1 MLRQQTGD
9 VLFACVRFVVHVTIG
24 VAVHR
29 AMRLR
34 SIVTTCVFLCTS
46 FAQGQPGGVPL
57 SPSAVKIRAA
67 IRSLPPGQ
75 EVTILMKGRPSY
87 HGDLQEAGDSS
98 FSLYE
103 VDEKRALTIGYD
115 DVKKVRRGY
124 GGYNSVSGR
133 HVDPLHSRI
142 AVIAVLGTLVAI
154 VVAVALAKS

>member
-1 MLRQQTGD
+1 
-9 VLFACVRFVVHVTIG
+9 VLASMRVRALF
-24 VAVHR
+24 
-29 AMRLR
+29 
-34 SIVTTCVFLCTS
+34 TTCLFLCAS
-46 FAQGQPGGVPL
+46 VAQGQQGRAPL

-87 HGDLQEAGDSS
+87 HGELREASDCS

-103 VDEKRALTIGYD
+103 VDEKRTLPIGYE

-142 AVIAVLGTLVAI
+142 VFIAVLGALVAA
-154 VVAVALAKS
+154 VVAVALAKN